1 MNAHDA
7 VFFPALG
14 DKKLELGPEEFGTN
28 TCKVKWHRSLQ
39 GISVQQNSEIG
50 FRRSLWNFSIEFS
63 YLTSIT
69 TCACLV

>member
-1 MNAHDA
+1 MNAHCA

-39 GISVQQNSEIG
+39 GICSAKFQNRLLEEVCGTFKLSFPI
-50 FRRSLWNFSIEFS
+50 
-63 YLTSIT
+63 
-69 TCACLV
+69 